1 MKLDTLIFAAIMVGA
16 VAFIMLTVNSVYPAY

>member
-1 MKLDTLIFAAIMVGA
+1 MKDVIAFAAIMVGA

>member
-1 MKLDTLIFAAIMVGA
+1 MKLDTLIFAAIMVGT